1 MSICQNILIYV
12 VPNQNDIDVICS
24 DRVLLL
30 DIIEIQF
37 IVPPS
42 FVNEVSR
49 FAPNMSSDLKYSEA
63 IIIYVVYDL
72 LQVNFHRES
81 HWKVILKEKKN

>member
-1 MSICQNILIYV
+1 MSIFQNVLIYV

-30 DIIEIQF
+30 DSIEIQF

-81 HWKVILKEKKN
+81 HWKGIL